1 MTSQTTELASILK
14 TAIKVEENGRATFM
28 RFADQTGDEHGKRIF
43 QRLAQ
48 DELEHKDILEK
59 QLKSLSEGG
68 SWQGIHIPQSAVE
81 KLLPRIRDKEQRT
94 KGESG
99 IGELDALHTALDL
112 ERTTAQFFRDKA
124 DSITNP
130 EAKKLFVR
138 LAEWEDAH
146 FELIMS
152 ELDSIQ
158 NTGLWFGIPEFRMDG
173 TF

>member
-14 TAIKVEENGRATFM
+14 TGIQVEENGFETFT
-28 RFADQTGDEHGKRIF
+28 RFAKQTEDEHGKRLF

-48 DELEHKDILEK
+48 DELEHKAILEK
-59 QLKSLSEGG
+59 QLKNLSEGG
-68 SWQGIHIPQSAVE
+68 SWQGIHIPPSSVE
-81 KLLPRIRDKEQRT
+81 KLLPKIRDKEQRT
-94 KGESG
+94 KGQSG
-99 IGELDALHTALDL
+99 LGEVDALNTALDL
-112 ERTTAQFFRDKA
+112 ERKAAQFFRDKA
-124 DSITNP
+124 DSVSDP
-130 EAKKLFVR
+130 EAKKLFIR

-152 ELDSIQ
+152 ELDNIK